1 MENIDNKEVKSKKD
15 LMMERMK
22 GKYPD
27 KNFEDEE
34 VFYGQI
40 NDDFDALDGEM
51 TALKEREKAFADL
64 FTNDPRSATF
74 FMSWKNG
81 GDPLIE
87 LVRQYGTDGLRD
99 MIDDPSK
106 LDEVAEAQKEYLGR
120 VAKSAALE
128 EEYKKNLAKSM
139 EDIATVEG
147 DDAEIDEAVTW
158 LMKVGRDATMGIVN
172 PADVALAVKAI
183 TYDKGVEE
191 AAHIGEVKGRNA
203 NIEEKLKTRAKGD
216 GTARLDGK
224 NKPEERQMP
233 NFGALSNIGESI
245 WERGDEKR
253 GR

>member
-1 MENIDNKEVKSKKD
+1 MEYVDTKGVKSKKD
-15 LMMERMK
+15 LMLDRMK

-34 VFYGQI
+34 VLYGQI
-40 NDDFDALDGEM
+40 SDDFDHLDGEM
-51 TALKEREKAFADL
+51 SALKEREKSFADL
-64 FTNDPRSATF
+64 FTSDPRSATF
-74 FMSWKNG
+74 LMNWKNG
-81 GDPLIE
+81 GNPLIE

-106 LDEVAEAQKEYLGR
+106 LDEVAEAQKEYLDR
-120 VAKSAALE
+120 VARSATLE

-139 EDIATVEG
+139 EDIAAVEG

-158 LMKVGRDATMGIVN
+158 LMNVGRDATMGIVN
-172 PADVALAVKAI
+172 PDDVALAVKAL

-203 NIEEKLKTRAKGD
+203 NIEEKLKAKAKGD

-224 NKPEERQMP
+224 NKPAERRIP
-233 NFGALSNIGESI
+233 NLGVLSNIGESI
-245 WERGDEKR
+245 WDRGDEKR

>member
-1 MENIDNKEVKSKKD
+1 
-15 LMMERMK
+15 MERLR
-22 GKYPD
+22 GKYPE
-27 KNFEDEE
+27 KNFEVEE
-34 VFYGQI
+34 DFFGQI
-40 NDDFDALDGEM
+40 NDDFDELDREVSSM
-51 TALKEREKAFADL
+51 REREKSFADM

-74 FMSWKNG
+74 LMSWKNG

-87 LVRQYGTDGLRD
+87 LVRQYGTDGLKD
-99 MIDDPSK
+99 MIDDPAK
-106 LDEVAEAQKEYLGR
+106 LDEVAEANKEYLAR
-120 VAKSAALE
+120 VAKSTELE

-139 EDIATVEG
+139 EDIASVEG

-158 LMKVGRDATMGIVN
+158 LMKVGREATMGIVN
-172 PADVALAVKAI
+172 PADVALAVKAL

-203 NIEEKLKTRAKGD
+203 NIEEKLKMKAKGD

-224 NKPEERQMP
+224 NRPEERRMP

-245 WERGDEKR
+245 WDRGDEKR